1 MEERRMTVYKGQGA
15 VAISFN
21 ATRFGINLSTE
32 LDYLVSVCLN
42 ATAPPQILLQGRWL
56 ERAGFNAGIKL
67 QWTASRGGLSS
78 QRTSR
83 KQIPERDNRQILI
96 FYGEFL

>member
-15 VAISFN
+15 VAISFD
-21 ATRFGINLSTE
+21 ATRYGINLSTE

-56 ERAGFNAGIKL
+56 ERAGFNAGDKITVDCQQGRFVITKDE
-67 QWTASRGGLSS
+67 
-78 QRTSR
+78 
-83 KQIPERDNRQILI
+83 PEADTVT
-96 FYGEFL
+96 G